1 MNGRTVPSKLTD
13 AHLGR
18 KAIVYLRQSTD
29 RQVLRNTESLKL
41 QYNLVNRAKEQGFA
55 EVEVIECDL
64 GRSASMGAKR
74 REGFDRLIA
83 AVAVGEVGIVLSR
96 EVSRLSR
103 TDKDWCR
110 LVEVCQVF
118 GTLIGDEEQLYDL
131 GLTDDQLIL
140 GIKGTMSVVELNV
153 LKLRMQAG
161 MEQKARRGE
170 LVRVLPA
177 GYVYDKAGKVVKDPD
192 LRVQQALDLAFRVFR
207 ETGSIRKTFLWF
219 RQERIEFP
227 VNRMGGGKVEL
238 VWQLPK
244 QSTLEWLFN
253 NPFYAGAYFWG
264 RHPMERI
271 VVEGRVRKRQGK
283 ARRPEQCK
291 VFIKGH
297 HEGYIDWQQYERIR
311 AIVSANSLGA
321 GKGGERRGAVK
332 NGEAL
337 LSGLLRCGRCGRQL
351 QVRYWG
357 STGKAGQYYCAG
369 DTQNEGKRC
378 IQLSS
383 RAVDARLSAEVLEA
397 ISPLGLEGSLEAI
410 RGLKEEQ
417 GAQKSVL
424 DKQLQHLEWEAQ
436 RAFEQYDEVDPRN
449 RMVASELE
457 RRWNEK
463 LVEVQELKGRIEELN
478 SRTRALT
485 PAQERE
491 IMGLGERFGLV
502 WESEACP
509 IVVKKRIIRTVIEEI
524 VADEQEEQLV
534 LVVHWKGGCHTKLLT
549 PKPLPVSVTRKTK
562 LEDQQII
569 SEMAQRYAD
578 GQIACVLNRLG
589 RTTGAGNRWNEGRV
603 KRARKTYGIAGQP
616 QAIMDPEVLTLQQAI
631 KRSGAGRSALLRLI
645 EAGVLKAKQV
655 VPFAP
660 WEIHWADLEAEPVRG
675 ILERFKKTGKLLIEG
690 HVASAQKELFAEVPK
705 APSAL

>member
-1 MNGRTVPSKLTD
+1 MNGRTVPSKVTD
-13 AHLGR
+13 AHLSR

-41 QYNLVNRAKEQGFA
+41 QYDLVHRAKDLGFP
-55 EVEVIECDL
+55 EVELIESDL
-64 GRSASMGAKR
+64 GKSASVGAKR

-110 LVEVCQVF
+110 LLEVCQVF

-131 GLTDDQLIL
+131 SVADDQLIL

-153 LKLRMQAG
+153 LKIRMQSG
-161 MEQKARRGE
+161 MEAKARRGE

-192 LRVQQALDLAFRVFR
+192 LRVQQAIDLAFRVFR

-219 RQERIEFP
+219 RQERIELP
-227 VNRMGGGKVEL
+227 VNRMGGGRAQVI
-238 VWQLPK
+238 WQLPK
-244 QSTLEWLFN
+244 RSTLDWLFG

-264 RHPMERI
+264 RHPMER
-271 VVEGRVRKRQGK
+271 VVVDGRVRKRQGRT
-283 ARRPEQCK
+283 RRPEECK

-297 HEGYIDWQQYERIR
+297 HEGYIDWQGYQRIR
-311 AIVSANSLGA
+311 AIVRDNSLGA

-332 NGEAL
+332 KGEAL
-337 LSGLLRCGRCGRQL
+337 LTGLLRCGRCGRQL

-369 DTQNEGKRC
+369 DSQNEGKRC
-378 IQLSS
+378 IQLSG
-383 RAVDARLSAEVLEA
+383 RAVDARVCAELLEA
-397 ISPLGLEGSLEAI
+397 LSPLGLEGSMEAI
-410 RGLKEEQ
+410 RRLKEEG
-417 GAQKSVL
+417 GAQKDVL

-463 LVEVQELKGRIEELN
+463 LMEVQGLKGRMQELDGR
-478 SRTRALT
+478 SKALS

-491 IMGLGERFGLV
+491 IMGLAERFDLV
-502 WESEACP
+502 WESEGCP
-509 IVVKKRIIRTVIEEI
+509 IVLKKRIMRTVIEEI
-524 VADEQEEQLV
+524 VADEQEGQLV
-534 LVVHWKGGCHTKLLT
+534 LIVHWKGGCHTKLLT
-549 PKPLPVSVTRKTK
+549 PKPPPVSVMRKTK
-562 LEDQQII
+562 LEDRQII
-569 SEMAQRYAD
+569 SEMARRYSD
-578 GQIACVLNRLG
+578 RQIACALNRLG

-603 KRARKTYGIAGQP
+603 KRARKTYGIVGQ
-616 QAIMDPEVLTLQQAI
+616 ARTLIDPEILTLQQAI
-631 KRSGAGRSALLRLI
+631 KRTGVGRSAFLQLI
-645 EAGVLKAKQV
+645 ESGVLKASQV

-660 WEIHWADLEAEPVRG
+660 WEIRRADLEGEPLRG
-675 ILERFKKTGKLLIEG
+675 ILERYKETGRLAIEG
-690 HVASAQKELFAEVPK
+690 YVASAQKELFAE
-705 APSAL
+705 S